1 MIGQFLSDANGVPLG
16 TNSKTLTAS
25 KLTLPDEVEKLFL
38 KVQTDYQTAYMLQN
52 KPYDEFDGISLMQRS
67 KRDQETFAAF
77 VGLVYV
83 AKHNKWR
90 WTGRKNTARNKLM
103 GILAHM
109 IAGMLYPM
117 VVAQNDKDEEDRV
130 TAQAMRI
137 LVEEKLKKANYDI
150 RFYYGVLACLVNPA
164 GIMEVEYVE
173 ELMTIRQRLAS
184 GEMDI
189 RQVVDEAMS
198 GLFLHIIPI
207 DEIMFGDFYSGTG
220 DVQIQPFII
229 RERRISWDKARAKYA
244 GKHFW
249 QSEDLFDFV
258 APGQTHCI
266 GPTDQSRTLYD
277 VESSEADANFVQEL
291 TIRYRKEDLEFTY
304 VGGVGMFDYAKP
316 YENPMTHR
324 RMVMGKDKSWYTIPM
339 YPFAMSGY
347 EPIDPTG
354 RFLWFKSG
362 AFKEYWDDQK
372 MTQLERL
379 LIDGIKLDVMKPMF
393 LSGVSNF
400 DQYVMAPGSTTSLPQ
415 GATAT
420 AYSLNSNLVQA
431 YQAVQQAEEDMSQS
445 TQDKIME
452 GATEAGVTATQT
464 NEAKRN
470 ARIMLGNFGL
480 MIANFVTQIGELV
493 CDCVIQNDTVGEL
506 DELAPSDE
514 FRVKYRT
521 VLARGKEKGKEVT
534 NKMVFTDQYM
544 GRSYSEDRIRDME
557 WDLYE
562 QSGGEDTDQ
571 RIWMIN
577 PYRFARNR
585 YSFSINP
592 DQMIS
597 KSMGFDRAEK
607 ELAFEKF
614 MDPRV
619 MPFID
624 PEAVVQDFVIE
635 EYSDGQPERY
645 RNKNADSDEMMQ
657 ALLGQAQ
664 GTQGAPQP
672 TG

>member
-1 MIGQFLSDANGVPLG
+1 VIGNYLTDSNGVPLG
-16 TNSKTLTAS
+16 TNAKTLTPS

-52 KPYDEFDGISLMQRS
+52 KPFDEFDGISLMQRA

-77 VGLVYV
+77 VGLKYV

-90 WTGRKNTARNKLM
+90 YTGRKNTARNKLM
-103 GILAHM
+103 GILAHV
-109 IAGMLYPM
+109 ISGMLYPM
-117 VVAQNDKDEEDRV
+117 VIAQNDEDEEDKV
-130 TAQAMRI
+130 TAKAMRI
-137 LVEEKLKKANYDI
+137 LVEEKLQKANYEQ
-150 RFYYGVLACLVNPA
+150 RFFFAVLSCLVNPA
-164 GIMEVEYVE
+164 CTVEIEYVE
-173 ELMTIRQRLAS
+173 ELMTIRQRLQN

-189 RQVVDEAMS
+189 KQVVDEAMS
-198 GLFLHIIPI
+198 GLFMHIVPI
-207 DEIMFGDFYSGTG
+207 DEIMYGDYYSGTG

-229 RERRISWDKARAKYA
+229 RERRISYDKARGKYA
-244 GKHFW
+244 GKHFYDG
-249 QSEDLFDFV
+249 QDLFNFV
-258 APGQTHCI
+258 HAGKTYCI
-266 GPTDQSRTLYD
+266 GAQDQSQTLYD
-277 VESSEADANFVQEL
+277 IEMSEADANFVQEL

-304 VGGVGMFDYAKP
+304 VGGVGMFDYEKP

-324 RMVMGKDKSWYTIPM
+324 RMVMGRDKTWYTMPM

-347 EPIDPTG
+347 EPIDPDG

-372 MTQLERL
+372 MTELDRL

-393 LSGVSNF
+393 LSGVANF

-415 GATAT
+415 GASAT
-420 AYSLNSNLVQA
+420 AYSLGPNLVQA
-431 YQAVQQAEEDMSQS
+431 YTAIQQAEQDMANS

-452 GATEAGVTATQT
+452 GNTEAGVTATQT
-464 NEAKRN
+464 NEARKN

-480 MIANFVTQIGELV
+480 MISNLVRQIGELV
-493 CDCVIQNDTVGEL
+493 CDCVIQHDTVGEL
-506 DELAPSDE
+506 DELATE
-514 FRVKYRT
+514 GFRVKYRT
-521 VLARGKEKGKEVT
+521 VLARGKEKGKNVT
-534 NKMVFTDQYM
+534 NKLVFTDKYM
-544 GRSYSEDRIRDME
+544 GRSYSEERIRDME

-562 QSGGEDTDQ
+562 QSGGDDTDQ

-577 PYRFARNR
+577 PYRFARQR
-585 YSFSINP
+585 YSFYVNP

-597 KSMGFDRAEK
+597 KSMGLERSEK
-607 ELAFEKF
+607 ELAFEKL

-619 MPFID
+619 MPFVD
-624 PEAVVQDFVIE
+624 VQNVVQDFVID
-635 EYSDGQPERY
+635 EYAEGDPDRY
-645 RNKNADSDEMMQ
+645 TSKGDQADMMQ

-664 GTQGAPQP
+664 QGQVPQA